1 MVVGLHWAVTP
12 SSWCGFGF
20 QKGLTNEED
29 LIGLWRH
36 QMEFVLHYS
45 FAYTIMSPDESL
57 CLGCLYINPCR
68 KMGYDAEVSM
78 WGRSSEFVNNLD
90 SELYSCIKKWIDEAG
105 PFSRTTYPVRP
116 ITVES

>member
-1 MVVGLHWAVTP
+1 MMAGLHWAVTP

-45 FAYTIMSPDESL
+45 FEYTV
-57 CLGCLYINPCR
+57 CLRTYLYALTV
-68 KMGYDAEVSM
+68 YTLT
-78 WGRSSEFVNNLD
+78 SS
-90 SELYSCIKKWIDEAG
+90 
-105 PFSRTTYPVRP
+105 
-116 ITVES
+116 